1 MLLTSGEPDDRA
13 TPPVTL
19 RAIDSHTGG
28 EPTRL
33 IVDGFPDLGGGS
45 MAKRRDRFA
54 RDFDH
59 WRQAAILEPRGND
72 VLVGALLC
80 KPVSAAATAGV
91 IFFNNAGFLNMCG
104 HGTIGLIASLAWLG
118 RIQPGVHLIETP
130 VGDVSATLHDDG
142 SVSVQNVP
150 ARRWKKQIRVETAH
164 GPVIGDIAWGGNWFF
179 LINDHPFAITP
190 EHIPQL
196 TAYAWAVREAGSR
209 GDPRRRRRRYRPYRT
224 LRR

>member
-1 MLLTSGEPDDRA
+1 MLLTFGEQNDRA
-13 TPPVTL
+13 TPPITL

-45 MAKRRDRFA
+45 MAQRRDRFA
-54 RDFDH
+54 RDFDR
-59 WRQAAILEPRGND
+59 WRQAVILEPRGND

-118 RIQPGVHLIETP
+118 RIQPGVHLIETR
-130 VGDVSATLHDDG
+130 SAT
-142 SVSVQNVP
+142 
-150 ARRWKKQIRVETAH
+150 
-164 GPVIGDIAWGGNWFF
+164 
-179 LINDHPFAITP
+179 
-190 EHIPQL
+190 
-196 TAYAWAVREAGSR
+196 
-209 GDPRRRRRRYRPYRT
+209 
-224 LRR
+224 

>member
-13 TPPVTL
+13 TPPITL

-80 KPVSAAATAGV
+80 KTGLGGGYRWRDFLQQCR
-91 IFFNNAGFLNMCG
+91 FF
-104 HGTIGLIASLAWLG
+104 
-118 RIQPGVHLIETP
+118 
-130 VGDVSATLHDDG
+130 
-142 SVSVQNVP
+142 
-150 ARRWKKQIRVETAH
+150 
-164 GPVIGDIAWGGNWFF
+164 
-179 LINDHPFAITP
+179 
-190 EHIPQL
+190 
-196 TAYAWAVREAGSR
+196 
-209 GDPRRRRRRYRPYRT
+209 
-224 LRR
+224 